1 MPPAFNLSQDQT
13 LQFNLCCYNK
23 VLFVKTGFTQTE
35 YLTYIIYF
43 RVSTWLD
50 IAFHAP
56 TLIGCLF
63 VKDRFRIILLFDL
76 SVALFVAVVVTSAE
90 KRDYE
95 QVF

>member
-1 MPPAFNLSQDQT
+1 
-13 LQFNLCCYNK
+13 
-23 VLFVKTGFTQTE
+23 VKTGFTQTE

-63 VKDRFRIILLFDL
+63 VKDRFRTFRGC
-76 SVALFVAVVVTSAE
+76 FVSRFIRRCRRNVSREA
-90 KRDYE
+90 RL
-95 QVF
+95 

>member
-1 MPPAFNLSQDQT
+1 MFLSYS
-13 LQFNLCCYNK
+13 FAGFGRFCYSIWRCYNK

-63 VKDRFRIILLFDL
+63 VKDRFRIILLLTCQSLYSSL
-76 SVALFVAVVVTSAE
+76 SS
-90 KRDYE
+90 
-95 QVF
+95 

>member
-1 MPPAFNLSQDQT
+1 
-13 LQFNLCCYNK
+13 
-23 VLFVKTGFTQTE
+23 VKTGFTQTE

-63 VKDRFRIILLFDL
+63 VKDRFRIILLLTCQSLYSSL
-76 SVALFVAVVVTSAE
+76 SS
-90 KRDYE
+90 
-95 QVF
+95 